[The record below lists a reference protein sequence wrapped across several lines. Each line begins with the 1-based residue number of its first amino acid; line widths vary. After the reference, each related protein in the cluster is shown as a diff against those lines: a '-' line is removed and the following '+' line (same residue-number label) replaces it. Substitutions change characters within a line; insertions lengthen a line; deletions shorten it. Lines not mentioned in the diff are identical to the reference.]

1 MFNMIIVINESKK
14 LAKHISC
21 KCKCRFN
28 EKNGGVVI
36 NVYVNVKKVCMW
48 KDCVW
53 YPAICNR

>member
-28 EKNGGVVI
+28 EKNSGVVI
-36 NVYVNVKKVCMW
+36 NVYVNVKNVCM
-48 KDCVW
+48 
-53 YPAICNR
+53 